1 MIAEALW
8 GIAVPIVAAAAS
20 LAAVR
25 LAPSAPATR
34 LWVATFGTTCVVAAL
49 LVLRLADL
57 SAAVFWFAVCG
68 NALCVLML
76 YALITR
82 SISFDLLA
90 VVAAHRDSGVK
101 DQALLAGDPLNV
113 RARLAQLVRMGLVQN
128 DGSRY
133 RTSRTGTWMV
143 RALVQPLYRVRRNE
157 P

>member
-8 GIAVPIVAAAAS
+8 GIVVPIVAVAVS
-20 LAAVR
+20 VAAVR
-25 LAPSAPATR
+25 LARSAPATR
-34 LWVATFGTTCVVAAL
+34 LWVATFGTTSVVGAL
-49 LVLRLADL
+49 VVLRLADL
-57 SAAVFWFAVCG
+57 SAAVFCFALCG
-68 NALCVLML
+68 NALCILVL

-101 DQALLAGDPLNV
+101 DQALLEGDPLNV
-113 RARLAQLVRMGLVQN
+113 RARLGQLQRMGLIVV

-133 RTSRTGTWMV
+133 RTSRTGTLIS
-143 RALVQPLYRVRRNE
+143 RALVEPLYRVRRHE